1 MVFFSQ
7 IHGILPD
14 QGKQIC
20 GFHQIGFGIQ
30 VLMETLKKVSQHPGK
45 ILMDRHPRNVAGGNS
60 GHITYG
66 C

>member
-1 MVFFSQ
+1 MVIFSQ

-30 VLMETLKKVSQHPGK
+30 VLMETFKKFPNIPAKFSWIGTQGMWRVE
-45 ILMDRHPRNVAGGNS
+45 ILD
-60 GHITYG
+60 I
-66 C
+66 